1 MGGYIFAEASFMLT
15 LTGLIAGTEVYD
27 PVLDS
32 DLQGSPQS
40 VSPQA
45 IAGAPSSFIFAD
57 PSRPVVGTPSLR
69 RLSSRQ
75 RDVIV
80 PGSAA
85 PAVADA
91 AASMP
96 HGSQASHTVRSPRRN
111 SDPLA
116 FLDNVS
122 LNDKS

>member
-1 MGGYIFAEASFMLT
+1 MQT
-15 LTGLIAGTEVYD
+15 LAGLIAGTEVYD

-32 DLQGSPQS
+32 DLLGSPQS
-40 VSPQA
+40 VPGQA
-45 IAGAPSSFIFAD
+45 TAGASSSFNFAD

-75 RDVIV
+75 RDVTV

-91 AASMP
+91 AASLP
-96 HGSQASHTVRSPRRN
+96 HGSQASHTVKSPKRN
-111 SDPLA
+111 SDPLS